1 MIHPALV
8 PADARFRSRNDP
20 TDPRVGDRVR
30 PLGALAD
37 LAPGDLVLLG
47 VRQDEGVRANHGR
60 PGAALGPTGFR
71 QAFFRLTAATLLGRR
86 CHDAGDLPEALPYA
100 TRFQTQGDVVAA
112 LVERGAIPVVI
123 GGGHDCSFGNY
134 LGLATLGPVAVVCVD
149 AHLDLRPEP
158 GPSSG
163 NPFFRMLEQGLPG
176 TDLTLVGL
184 VPWLN
189 AETHRAYGLARGAT
203 FQDLEP
209 GGEAASCAAVDAA
222 LARAGGRR
230 VLATLD
236 LDAFSASVVPGV
248 SAPNPWGLS
257 LDLGLQV
264 ARRFGAAPSVAVFD
278 LMELAPPLDPT
289 GLSARAAAFLAAA
302 FLQGLAQR
310 AA

>member
-30 PLGALAD
+30 PLGALSD

-47 VRQDEGVRANHGR
+47 VRQDEGVQANHGR
-60 PGAALGPTGFR
+60 PGAAQGPTGFR
-71 QAFFRLTAATLLGRR
+71 QAFFKLTAATLLGRR
-86 CHDAGDLPEALPYA
+86 CNDAGDLPEELPYA
-100 TRFQTQGDVVAA
+100 TRFQVQGDVVAA
-112 LVERGAIPVVI
+112 LVRRGAVPVVI

-163 NPFFRMLEQGLPG
+163 NPFFRMLEQGLSG

-189 AETHRAYGLARGAT
+189 AEAHRAYGLTRGAT
-203 FQDLEP
+203 LQELEP
-209 GGEAASCAAVDAA
+209 GDATAPCAAVDAA

-230 VLATLD
+230 VLATFD
-236 LDAFSASVVPGV
+236 LDAFSASVLPGV

-257 LDLGLQV
+257 LDLGLQL
-264 ARRFGAAPSVAVFD
+264 ARRFGAAPTVAVFD

-310 AA
+310 VA